1 MPANPYDKYKE
12 QSVMTMT
19 HGEML
24 TRLYEEVIKQLNIGM
39 LGIKEKNYNGTN
51 EALKKA
57 QRILNYL
64 KATLDFKYDI
74 ANNLASLYD
83 FFNQQIMSA
92 NIKKNSKMLEE
103 ILPMVEELKDAFVQG
118 EKLARMSKQPPET
131 RFG

>member
-24 TRLYEEVIKQLNIGM
+24 TRLYEEVIKQLNMGV
-39 LGIKEKNYNGTN
+39 LGIDQKNYNGTN

-57 QRILNYL
+57 QRIINYL

-83 FFNQQIMSA
+83 FFNQQIISA
-92 NIKKNSKMLEE
+92 NIKKNSRFLEE

-118 EKLARMSKQPPET
+118 EKLARMGKQTSDT
-131 RFG
+131 RIG